1 MLRNP
6 NTSIT
11 DGYDIHVVFSQNDEE
26 RATTLFEHFVGFIE
40 SKSIQ
45 YLRAKIFQRPV
56 GPWPL
61 PMWQVILP
69 FQKNIYQDLGLC
81 ISWFMLNRDGFS
93 VMIHPNTKEEDGKG
107 GSYEDHVH
115 NLIWLGKP
123 VSLYLEKL

>member
-45 YLRAKIFQRPV
+45 YLRAKIY
-56 GPWPL
+56 G
-61 PMWQVILP
+61 
-69 FQKNIYQDLGLC
+69 KNRKL
-81 ISWFMLNRDGFS
+81 ISWKTVEFKLK
-93 VMIHPNTKEEDGKG
+93 NTTKDPSSQRHNEE
-107 GSYEDHVH
+107 
-115 NLIWLGKP
+115 NNCP
-123 VSLYLEKL
+123 Q